1 MTIKQLANTDRRSEI
16 VKALVV
22 GYVANLARK
31 TPIKELNITVN
42 FLAGGLSADA
52 FYDQVIKL
60 GYTQEDL
67 ERYAVELVTGER

>member
-1 MTIKQLANTDRRSEI
+1 MTLQQLSNTDKRTQI
-16 VKALVV
+16 IDALHK
-22 GYVANLARK
+22 GYTASLARK
-31 TPIKELNITVN
+31 TAIKDLNIAVN

-67 ERYAVELVTGER
+67 ERYAVELVTGGT